1 MFKYLQK
8 IGKSLM
14 MPIAVLP
21 AAGLML
27 GIGYAVDP
35 AGWGANS
42 QLAAFLVQA
51 GAALIDNMGWLFA
64 IGVAFGIAKD
74 NHGSSALAALV
85 GYFIV
90 MKLLAPGTVAQLQ
103 GIPAE
108 EVPFAFGKINNAF
121 TGIVVGLISGEIYNK
136 FSKVEL
142 HKALAFFSGRRLAPI
157 VTSVAAMLLSFVLLY
172 IWPILFTG
180 LTTFG
185 KSFISL
191 GPIGAA
197 LFGFFNRLLI
207 PLGLHHAL
215 NAVFWFDFAGIND
228 LGNFWANTGTK
239 GVTGMYM
246 AGFFPIM
253 MFGLLGAGMAF
264 IHTAKPENKDK
275 VKGIMFA
282 GMITAFVTG
291 VTEPIEFSFMFVAPM
306 LYLIHAGFTAL
317 SMFLA
322 AQFQWIAGFNFSG
335 GAIDFVL
342 SHKLPLAN
350 NPFMLLASGAVFA
363 ALYYFTFRFL
373 IVKMDLKTPGRED
386 ADEDGVEVEE
396 IASDAYG
403 DLAKALFTYLG
414 GRENLVNV
422 DNCATR
428 LRLEVKDSSI
438 IEDDKIKKL
447 TSGVLK
453 PSKDTVQII
462 VGPKV
467 EFVANE
473 LKKLV

>member
-1 MFKYLQK
+1 
-8 IGKSLM
+8 
-14 MPIAVLP
+14 
-21 AAGLML
+21 ML
-27 GIGYAVDP
+27 GIGYALDP
-35 AGWGANS
+35 TGWGANS
-42 QLAAFLVQA
+42 AVSAFLVQS
-51 GAALIDNMGWLFA
+51 GAAILDNIGWLFA

-85 GYFIV
+85 GYFILN
-90 MKLLAPGTVAQLQ
+90 KLLATGTVAQLQ
-103 GIPAE
+103 GIPVE
-108 EVPFAFGKINNAF
+108 DVPFAFAKIQNAF
-121 TGIVVGLISGEIYNK
+121 TGILMGITAGEIYNK

-142 HKALAFFSGRRLAPI
+142 HRAFAFFSGRRLVPI
-157 VTSVAAMLLSFVLLY
+157 VTSAAAIVISFVLMY
-172 IWPILFTG
+172 IWPTIFNG
-180 LTTFG
+180 LTSFG

-191 GPIGAA
+191 GPVGAG

-207 PLGLHHAL
+207 PLGLHHVL

-228 LGNFWANTGTK
+228 LGNFWNNTGTK

-253 MFGLLGAGMAF
+253 MFGLIGAGLAF

-275 VKGIMFA
+275 VKGIIIA

-291 VTEPIEFSFMFVAPM
+291 VTEPLEFAFMFVAPG
-306 LYLIHAGFTAL
+306 LYLVHAGFTAL

-335 GAIDFVL
+335 GAIDWLL
-342 SHKLPLAN
+342 SSKTPLAN
-350 NPFMLLASGAVFA
+350 KPYMLLVLGLVFA
-363 ALYYFTFRFL
+363 VVYYTVFRFL
-373 IVKMDLKTPGRED
+373 IVKFDLKTPGRED
-386 ADEDGVEVEE
+386 ADEVEVET
-396 IASDAYG
+396 ISADAYG
-403 DLAKALFTYLG
+403 ELAAALFTYLG
-414 GRENLVNV
+414 GKDNLVSV

-428 LRLEVKDSSI
+428 LRIEVKDSEI
-438 IEDDKIKKL
+438 VDAVRIKKL

>member
-27 GIGYAVDP
+27 GIGYALDP
-35 AGWGANS
+35 TGWGGNN
-42 QLAAFLVQA
+42 QFAAFLVQA
-51 GAALIDNMGWLFA
+51 GAAILDNMGWLFA
-64 IGVAFGIAKD
+64 VGVAFGIAKD

-85 GYFIV
+85 GYHIV
-90 MKLLAPGTVAQLQ
+90 NKLLGPSAVAQLK
-103 GIPAE
+103 GIPVE
-108 EVPFAFGKINNAF
+108 EVHMAFGKIQNAF
-121 TGIVVGLISGEIYNK
+121 TGIGMGLIAGEIYNK
-136 FSKVEL
+136 FNKVEL
-142 HKALAFFSGRRLAPI
+142 NKAFAFFSGRRLVPI
-157 VTSVAAMLLSFVLLY
+157 LTSAAAVLFSFVLMFV
-172 IWPILFTG
+172 WPPIFQA
-180 LTTFG
+180 LTSFG
-185 KSFISL
+185 KSFLNL
-191 GPIGAA
+191 GPAGAA

-228 LGNFWANTGTK
+228 LNNFWKGIGTK
-239 GVTGMYM
+239 GETGMYM

-264 IHTAKPENKDK
+264 IHTSRPENKDR
-275 VKGIMFA
+275 VKGLIFA

-291 VTEPIEFSFMFVAPM
+291 VTEPIEFAFMFVAPM

-322 AQFQWIAGFNFSG
+322 AQFQWIAGFNFSA
-335 GAIDFVL
+335 GAIDWVL
-342 SHKLPLAN
+342 SLKS
-350 NPFMLLASGAVFA
+350 PFVNKSYMLLVLGVGFA

-373 IVKMDLKTPGRED
+373 IVKLDLKTPGRED
-386 ADEDGVEVEE
+386 EDENEDVEE
-396 IASDAYG
+396 IATDAYG
-403 DLAKALFTYLG
+403 DLAKALYTYLG
-414 GRENLVNV
+414 GKENIVNV

-428 LRLEVKDSSI
+428 LRLEVKDSEI
-438 IEDDKIKKL
+438 VDAAKIKKL

-453 PSKDTVQII
+453 PSKDTVQVII
-462 VGPKV
+462 GPKV